1 MPLIHHTKKINPLDL
16 NSNVRI
22 GVAFPLND
30 LNMTSGTET
39 THEQLKS
46 NFLNLLLTVPGER
59 INHPN
64 YGVGLKNQVF
74 ENNINAE
81 NLKEIINI
89 KTSFWIPQIII
100 TEVIINLDMD
110 NYRATLKILY
120 NINLDGSED
129 AIQINYN

>member
-1 MPLIHHTKKINPLDL
+1 MLLINQKRINPLDL
-16 NSNVRI
+16 NNNVRI

-30 LNMTSGTET
+30 VNIFSGTLT
-39 THEQLKS
+39 IKEQLKS
-46 NFLNLLLTVPGER
+46 NFLNLLLTNPGER
-59 INHPN
+59 LNHPN

>member
-74 ENNINAE
+74 ENNINDE
-81 NLKEIINI
+81 DLKDNINAQCE
-89 KTSFWIPQIII
+89 FWIPQIRTTGILVKRDI
-100 TEVIINLDMD
+100 DKYM
-110 NYRATLKILY
+110 ATLKVSYKIS
-120 NINLDGSED
+120 LDETED
-129 AIQINYN
+129 AIQINYK